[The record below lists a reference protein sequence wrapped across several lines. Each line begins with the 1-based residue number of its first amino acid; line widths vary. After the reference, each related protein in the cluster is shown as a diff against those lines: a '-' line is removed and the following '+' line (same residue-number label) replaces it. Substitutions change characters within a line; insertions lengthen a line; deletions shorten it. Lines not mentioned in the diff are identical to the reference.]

1 MTAPPLPPRD
11 IGLKFYHSKFG
22 FGGRGSF
29 VEYGDRSIPSHG
41 WWIIPWEDE
50 DISAAEA
57 SVLRDEANQRFQSM
71 SEGDTA
77 A

>member
-11 IGLKFYHSKFG
+11 IGLKFYRSLFG
-22 FGGRGSF
+22 FSGRGSF

-50 DISAAEA
+50 DISFARELGADAHSVNAMVNAAE
-57 SVLRDEANQRFQSM
+57 
-71 SEGDTA
+71 GDA